1 MMARASQIFRLVFA
15 DLRHERLLSLCQVV
29 AIAAVLAPVLV
40 LFGLHNGVIG
50 TLIERL
56 NRDPAMRLVVP
67 EVTGANRFDA
77 AWFARIATRPDVAF
91 VLPSTRAIAGQVDLA
106 RADDPASPVVR
117 VSWLPTAPGDPLS
130 PDGAPLAEGTT
141 EISLS
146 AAAAE
151 RLGATAGA
159 TVNAAVERQRA
170 GKIEPVRIQL
180 KVRRVVPP
188 ELYDGVAAFVSLP
201 LLEAVQAYRDGY
213 AVETLGWGGDGPAPA
228 VDAYP
233 LFRLYARSIRDVAAL
248 ATDLRGE
255 GVLVSTR
262 EGEIASA
269 LNLERNLTTVLLVI
283 TALALTGFVLA
294 VAINAVAGVE
304 RKRKHLAVLKLI
316 GYGPRWLA
324 GIPLLQAGVLA
335 FLGAVLAVA
344 AFGGVAM
351 VVNAAFADSLQDAE
365 TACRLSAAQLAAAG
379 AATVIAAMVPALF
392 GGILAA
398 RVEPS
403 LELRDV

>member
-1 MMARASQIFRLVFA
+1 MARLAQIFRLVFA
-15 DLRHERLLSLCQVV
+15 DLGHEKLLSLCQVV
-29 AIAAVLAPVLV
+29 AIAAVLAPLLV
-40 LFGLHNGVIG
+40 LFGLREGVIG

-56 NRDPAMRLVVP
+56 NRDPAMRLIVP

-77 AWFARIATRPDVAF
+77 AWFKRIGQRPDVAF

-106 RADDPASPVVR
+106 RADDPGAPVVR
-117 VSWLPTAPGDPLS
+117 VSWLPTASGDPLS
-130 PDGAPLAEGTT
+130 PAGRPLADGLA

-151 RLGATAGA
+151 RLGAAAGA
-159 TVNAAVERQRA
+159 AVNAAIERQRA

-180 KVRRVVPP
+180 KVGEVVPP

-213 AVETLGWGGDGPAPA
+213 AVPALGWEGDGPAPA
-228 VDAYP
+228 MDAYP
-233 LFRLYARSIRDVAAL
+233 LFRLYARSIQDVPAL
-248 ATDLRGE
+248 AADLRAE
-255 GVLVSTR
+255 GVVVSTR

-269 LNLERNLTTVLLVI
+269 LSLERNLTTVLLVI
-283 TALALTGFVLA
+283 TGLALIGFVVA

-304 RKRKHLAVLKLI
+304 RKRKHLAVLKLV
-316 GYGPRWLA
+316 GYGPSWLT

-335 FLGAVLAVA
+335 LAGAAVAVA
-344 AFGGVAM
+344 AFSGVAV
-351 VVNAAFADSLQDAE
+351 VVNAAFAGSLQGGEA
-365 TACRLSAAQLAAAG
+365 ACRLSAAQLLGAG
-379 AATVIAAMVPALF
+379 AATVAIAMVPALF
-392 GGILAA
+392 GGLLAA
-398 RVEPS
+398 RIEPS

>member
-1 MMARASQIFRLVFA
+1 MARVSQIFRLVFA
-15 DLRHERLLSLCQVV
+15 DLGHEKLLSLCQIV
-29 AIAAVLAPVLV
+29 AIAAVLAPLLV
-40 LFGLHNGVIG
+40 LFGLREGVIG

-77 AWFARIATRPDVAF
+77 AWFKRIGERPDVAF

-106 RADDPASPVVR
+106 RADDPAAPVVR
-117 VSWLPTAPGDPLS
+117 VSWLPTALGDPLS
-130 PDGAPLAEGTT
+130 LAGKPLADGLTT
-141 EISLS
+141 ISLS

-151 RLGATAGA
+151 RLGAKAGV
-159 TVNAAVERQRA
+159 TVNAAIERQRA

-180 KVRRVVPP
+180 KVGEVVPP

-213 AVETLGWGGDGPAPA
+213 AVPALGWEGDGPAPA
-228 VDAYP
+228 MEAYP
-233 LFRLYARSIRDVAAL
+233 LFRLYARSIRDVPGLAA
-248 ATDLRGE
+248 DLRAE
-255 GVLVSTR
+255 GVVVSTH

-283 TALALTGFVLA
+283 TGLALIGFVVA

-304 RKRKHLAVLKLI
+304 RKRKHLAVLKLV
-316 GYGPRWLA
+316 GYSPSWLT

-335 FLGAVLAVA
+335 LAGAVLAVV
-344 AFGGVAM
+344 AFAGVAL
-351 VVNAAFADSLQDAE
+351 VVNATFAGSLQGGEA
-365 TACRLSAAQLAAAG
+365 ACRLSATQLCG
-379 AATVIAAMVPALF
+379 AATATVLIAMIPALF
-392 GGILAA
+392 GGLLAA
-398 RVEPS
+398 RIEPS